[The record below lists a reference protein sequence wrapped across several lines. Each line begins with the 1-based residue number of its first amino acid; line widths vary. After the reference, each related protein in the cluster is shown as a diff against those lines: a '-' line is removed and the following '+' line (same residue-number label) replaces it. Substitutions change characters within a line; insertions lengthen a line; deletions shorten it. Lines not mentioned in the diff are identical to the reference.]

1 MKRVSALYALMLLVH
16 ASPSTARVQDMARAK
31 QHAEKGVKYA
41 QAGDLVRAEAELR
54 RAVELAPSDAAYLTS
69 LGGILAV
76 EQKLEEANAFFE
88 KAIKANPEDPVSRRN
103 LAANQWQ
110 LGQLK
115 PAQANLE
122 RLLRSQPADK
132 VATLLL
138 GMVSENLGDYP
149 RAAKLLASVPEMV
162 DQRPESVAAL
172 ANSYYHTAQNE
183 KAHELLE
190 KLSGRGG
197 EPQGIFT
204 AARIAAE
211 AKDYSIAEKL
221 FESIHSNYPDA
232 TTLGY
237 NLALIQYRTN
247 RVAESQRTLLDLVGG
262 GGVTSDIYNL
272 LGWCYHKQGSTTE
285 AIRALEKAIR
295 ADPSKESNYLDLS
308 MILITTKKLAA
319 GLEVASRMV
328 NDFPRSEPAYRIK
341 GLVQMKM
348 DQFTDAVHSYSR
360 AVELD
365 PASLDSKVGLAS
377 ARWAAGMHAQ
387 SETEFQRLIKQY
399 PREAVIYETF
409 GTLLLD
415 SATDDAMESRAVALL
430 KTAVAL
436 DGARAEPHFQ
446 LGNLVLKKGKTDATP
461 EQLRVA
467 LDHLEI
473 AARLEPAQSKIHYA
487 LARMYR
493 RLGHA
498 EEASREMQHYQELKA
513 EEDRANPRQT
523 ALGMQVK

>member
-1 MKRVSALYALMLLVH
+1 VSALYTLMLFIH
-16 ASPSTARVQDMARAK
+16 ANPSAAPVQDTAGAK
-31 QHAEKGVKYA
+31 QHAEKGVEYS
-41 QAGDLVRAEAELR
+41 QSGDLARAEGELR
-54 RAVELAPSDAAYLTS
+54 QAVELAPGDASYLTS
-69 LGGILAV
+69 LGGILAMQ
-76 EQKLEEANAFFE
+76 QKLEEANVYFE
-88 KAIKANPEDPVSRRN
+88 KAVKANPDDLVSRRN

-122 RLLRSQPADK
+122 RLLRSQPGDK
-132 VATLLL
+132 VAILLL

-162 DQRPESVAAL
+162 DQQPESVAAL

-183 KAHELLE
+183 KARELLE
-190 KLSGRGG
+190 KLLDRGG

-204 AARIAAE
+204 AARVAAE
-211 AKDYSIAEKL
+211 VKDYGIAEKL
-221 FESIHSNYPDA
+221 FESIRSNYPDA
-232 TTLGY
+232 TMLEY
-237 NLALIQYRTN
+237 NLALIQYRAN
-247 RVAESQRTLLDLVGG
+247 RIAESQRTLLDLVGAG
-262 GGVTSDIYNL
+262 HVTSDIYNL
-272 LGWCYHKQGSTTE
+272 LGWCYHKQGNTTE
-285 AIRALEKAIR
+285 AMHALEKAIGT
-295 ADPSKESNYLDLS
+295 DPSKESNYLDLS

-319 GLEVASRMV
+319 ALEVASRMV
-328 NDFPRSEPAYRIK
+328 DIFPRSEPAYRIK

-360 AVELD
+360 AVERD

-377 ARWAAGMHAQ
+377 ARWAAGMRAHSDA
-387 SETEFQRLIKQY
+387 EFQSLMKQY

-436 DGARAEPHFQ
+436 DGARSEPHFQ

-467 LDHLEI
+467 LDHLQI

-487 LARMYR
+487 LSRMYR
-493 RLGHA
+493 RLGHV
-498 EEASREMQHYQELKA
+498 EEASREMQRYQELKA

-523 ALGMQVK
+523 ALGMQAK